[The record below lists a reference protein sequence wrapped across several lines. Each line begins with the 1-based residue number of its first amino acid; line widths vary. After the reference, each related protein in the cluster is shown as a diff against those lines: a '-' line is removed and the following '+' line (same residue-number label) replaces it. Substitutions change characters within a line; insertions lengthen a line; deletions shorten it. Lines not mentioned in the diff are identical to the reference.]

1 MSQKE
6 KVLVLTQ
13 EESSSTWRK
22 TRNLLLLQL
31 KLWIDALRDFAL
43 MPIGLVCYLLDLV
56 SDKKEDY
63 YWNRLMK
70 WGRQSDHHINLF
82 QHKSF
87 GQKKSVTVDDLADIV
102 EDVLKKD
109 VKQSQST
116 QQLVETIKQRVKT
129 QFRHDASFH
138 DNSRQD
144 KSRQD

>member
-43 MPIGLVCYLLDLV
+43 MPIGFVCYLMDV
-56 SDKKEDY
+56 FGNSKEDHH
-63 YWNRLMK
+63 WNRLMK

-87 GQKKSVTVDDLADIV
+87 DKKKSVTVDDLADIV

-109 VKQSQST
+109 VKNSQST

-129 QFRHDASFH
+129 QFR
-138 DNSRQD
+138 QD
-144 KSRQD
+144 

>member
-1 MSQKE
+1 MTQKE
-6 KVLVLTQ
+6 RMLVLTQ
-13 EESSSTWRK
+13 EESTSTWRK
-22 TRNLLLLQL
+22 TRNLLLLQV

-43 MPIGLVCYLLDLV
+43 MPVGLVCYLLDLA
-56 SDKKEDY
+56 SDSKDDK

-87 GQKKSVTVDDLADIV
+87 DKKKAVTVDDLADIV

-109 VKQSQST
+109 VKDSQNT

-129 QFRHDASFH
+129 QFRPD
-138 DNSRQD
+138 
-144 KSRQD
+144 

>member
-6 KVLVLTQ
+6 RVLIVTP
-13 EESSSTWRK
+13 EEPVSTWRK
-22 TRNLLLLQL
+22 TRNLLLLQV

-43 MPIGLVCYLLDLV
+43 MPVGLICYLLDLA
-56 SDKKEDY
+56 SDSKDER

-82 QHKSF
+82 QHESF
-87 GQKKSVTVDDLADIV
+87 DKKKAVTVDDLADIV

-109 VKQSQST
+109 VKQSQNT

-129 QFRHDASFH
+129 QFR
-138 DNSRQD
+138 QD
-144 KSRQD
+144 